1 MITLNLPNQQQQI
14 IQQACQVVGMDMDSF
29 IIRQAYDNAVRILTP
44 KLNLATTAPVVK
56 TVDDSVNSRQQNE
69 ELAFNKALQ
78 AMPVIEG
85 FDDKEIFM
93 RVNSNA
99 RQIDWSE

>member
-14 IQQACQVVGMDMDSF
+14 IQQACQVVGMEMDSF
-29 IIRQAYDNAVRILTP
+29 IIRQAYDNAVKILTP
-44 KLNLATTAPVVK
+44 KLNFPII
-56 TVDDSVNSRQQNE
+56 DNRQQDE
-69 ELAFNKALQ
+69 TLAFNKALQ

-93 RVNSNA
+93 RVDSDA
-99 RQIDWSE
+99 RQIDWSK